1 VAESVRLHVALQ
13 EGFDGDRVVV
23 IIGDSRFE
31 FASLSTRNQIG
42 LADEVEVGAP
52 PGGIEVRVALPDR
65 SLDSGSE
72 HVLRTE
78 TWLAV
83 NLASGLVEFAWSEE
97 PFFYA

>member
-1 VAESVRLHVALQ
+1 VVELVRLHVALQ

-23 IIGDSRFE
+23 TIGDSRFE

-42 LADEVEVGAP
+42 LADEVEVEVP
-52 PGGIEVRVALPDR
+52 PGRIDVRVALADR
-65 SLDSGSE
+65 SLDVSSE
-72 HVLRTE
+72 YAPHTE

-83 NLASGLVEFAWSEE
+83 NLASGALEFTWSEE

>member
-1 VAESVRLHVALQ
+1 MAESVLFHVALQ
-13 EGFDGDRVVV
+13 EGFDHDRVVV

-42 LADEVEVGAP
+42 LADEIEVEVP
-52 PGGIEVRVALPDR
+52 PGRIGVRVALPDR
-65 SLDSGSE
+65 SIDSGSDY
-72 HVLRTE
+72 VLRTE

-83 NLASGLVEFAWSEE
+83 NLASGPVEFAWSEE